1 MTKPRVYVETT
12 ILSYLTAL
20 PSRDLVRA
28 AHQQVTV
35 EWWASRDH
43 FSLFVSE
50 AVLAEARRGDPAAAA
65 RRLQVADDLEVLAAT
80 VEAQSLASAL
90 LRSAALPKKAAIDA
104 VHVAMA
110 AVHGMDF
117 LLTWN
122 CTHIANAI
130 MRPRIEAVC
139 EADGFQAPVI
149 CTPEELVEQERQ

>member
-1 MTKPRVYVETT
+1 MPPPRVYVETT

-20 PSRDLVRA
+20 PSRDLIRA
-28 AHQQVTV
+28 AHQQITT
-35 EWWASRDH
+35 EWWANREQ

-50 AVLAEARRGDPAAAA
+50 AVLAEASRGDAEAAK
-65 RRLQVADDLEVLAAT
+65 RRLLAAQGLGVLSAT
-80 VEAQSLASAL
+80 TEAQALASAL
-90 LRSAALPKKAAIDA
+90 LQSAALPQKAAIDA
-104 VHVAMA
+104 VHVALA

-139 EADGFQAPVI
+139 EANGFKAPVI
-149 CTPEELVEQERQ
+149 CTPEELVEQEKQ

>member
-1 MTKPRVYVETT
+1 MTKSRVYIETT

-28 AHQQVTV
+28 AHQQITL
-35 EWWASRDH
+35 EWWAKRGD
-43 FSLFVSE
+43 FSLFISE
-50 AVLAEARRGDPAAAA
+50 AVLAEAGRGDPAAAA
-65 RRLQVADDLEVLAAT
+65 RRLQAAAGTDVLSAT
-80 VEAQSLASAL
+80 TQAQSLAADL
-90 LRSAALPKKAAIDA
+90 LRSAALPQKAAIEA
-104 VHVAMA
+104 VHIALA

-139 EADGFQAPVI
+139 QANGLRPPVI
-149 CTPEELVEQERQ
+149 CTPEELVEQEKQ